1 MSAKKTKPDT
11 KINPIAVA
19 VGREINRIR
28 TEADMNQFDF
38 AEKVGIR
45 QAMVSRYEAGH
56 ELPGPIIIMKIAIAT
71 AKNPGAVAGIIWNL
85 FESAVAIVRRG
96 ILDPKPKT
104 VAKPKAAKSK
114 PDAKKIKAAKVSKK
128 VKARAAALDQPDGK
142 PKRSHSKK
150 ATVAVTPDPEPFIDI
165 PPGAPEA

>member
-1 MSAKKTKPDT
+1 MSAKETKPDT

-45 QAMVSRYEAGH
+45 QAMVSRYESGH

-114 PDAKKIKAAKVSKK
+114 PDAKVSTKAT
-128 VKARAAALDQPDGK
+128 ARAAALDQPDK
-142 PKRSHSKK
+142 PKGKK
-150 ATVAVTPDPEPFIDI
+150 IKAAVPPAFPVPDTFER
-165 PPGAPEA
+165 